1 MLYKIKI
8 GNEKFEVEVGG
19 VKDGLA
25 SVTVNGE
32 SYAVE
37 IEHYDSVA
45 APAAMPQTPVSTS
58 VPVPGSASIVAPIPG
73 IILDIAVQVGDKV
86 EAGQTVVIIE
96 AMKMENNLVSSADG
110 IVREI
115 RVQKGAHV
123 KTGDLILIIG

>member
-1 MLYKIKI
+1 MAYKIKI
-8 GNEKFEVEVGG
+8 GNDKFDVVIGEV
-19 VKDGLA
+19 KNGLA

-37 IEHYDSVA
+37 IESYDPVA
-45 APAAMPQTPVSTS
+45 APAAKS
-58 VPVPGSASIVAPIPG
+58 VTASGSLQVIAPIPG
-73 IILDIAVQVGDKV
+73 VILDISVQVGDKV

-96 AMKMENNLVSSADG
+96 AMKMENNLVSSTDG

-123 KTGDLILIIG
+123 KTGELIMIIG

>member
-1 MLYKIKI
+1 MAYKIKI
-8 GNEKFEVEVGG
+8 GNDKFEVVVGEVKSGH
-19 VKDGLA
+19 A
-25 SVTVNGE
+25 NVTVNGE

-37 IEHYDSVA
+37 IEHCDSVA
-45 APAAMPQTPVSTS
+45 APTAMPQTPAPTS

-73 IILDIAVQVGDKV
+73 IILDIAVQVGDKI

-123 KTGDLILIIG
+123 KTGELIMIIG

>member
-8 GNEKFEVEVGG
+8 GDEKFEVEVGG

-32 SYAVE
+32 TYAVE
-37 IEHYDSVA
+37 IENYDSVA
-45 APAAMPQTPVSTS
+45 APAVISQTPSATS
-58 VPVPGSASIVAPIPG
+58 APAPGSASIVAPLPG
-73 IILDIAVQVGDKV
+73 IILDITVQVGEKI

-96 AMKMENNLVSSADG
+96 AMKMENNLLSGAEG

-123 KTGDLILIIG
+123 KTGDLIMIIG